1 MVIRVLSIIFVLVG
15 AILLW
20 LDFSAYRGKQEFINA
35 AVPAEGEVVE
45 TIRRQVS
52 TRRGS
57 STKYYYKVRYAVG
70 QGQSIEAVLEQG
82 TSSPE
87 YQVGERVPI
96 LYEPDHPRLA
106 AINVFSMLWFD
117 VALLGAFGGYFLAV
131 GLCNLWITAKKALRI
146 RTSVS
151 LRELRDALRSG
162 KLTRGSEYQGL
173 LIAFTF
179 VGFAMLDVAILI
191 MFFSSTT
198 TKVILGAMLLYAFV
212 RILWGRKSGK
222 PVAPQR
228 PA

>member
-20 LDFSAYRGKQEFINA
+20 LDFSAYRGKREFIKT

-52 TRRGS
+52 TRKGS
-57 STKYYYKVRYAVG
+57 STKYYYRVRYMVG

-96 LYEPDHPRLA
+96 LYEPNHPRLA
-106 AINVFSMLWFD
+106 AINVFHMLWFN

-131 GLCNLWITAKKALRI
+131 GLCNLWITAKKAPRI
-146 RTSVS
+146 RTAVS
-151 LRELRDALRSG
+151 LRELRDALRGG

-179 VGFAMLDVAILI
+179 VGFALLDVAIMI

-198 TKVILGAMLLYAFV
+198 TKVILGALLLYAVV
-212 RILWGRKSGK
+212 RILWGRRRQK